1 MKELLIKELKRKK
14 QDEENYQIQLT
25 IPDNTTF
32 KSRHNYNE
40 LATELT
46 YSDGKIQQIDDIIFF
61 LETDCEYWE
70 DELEHKIQVV
80 RSYD

>member
-14 QDEENYQIQLT
+14 QEEDNYQIQLT
-25 IPDNTTF
+25 TPDNTTF
-32 KSRHNYNE
+32 KTSTNYHDLANE
-40 LATELT
+40 LI
-46 YSDGKIQQIDDIIFF
+46 YSDGKIQQIEDIIFF

-80 RSYD
+80 RAHH